1 MMMKLMNHN
10 KNETKK
16 KWEDSTEVFYM
27 NWYQK
32 DKVGKVDEE
41 FPHFID
47 LSELEPYKLYFD
59 DEVEQLF
66 IGFTRENGNTQKKNP
81 SFNIDRNYLWDF
93 FTIVRF
99 SSYNTRP
106 QFSMF

>member
-1 MMMKLMNHN
+1 
-10 KNETKK
+10 
-16 KWEDSTEVFYM
+16 M

-47 LSELEPYKLYFD
+47 LSELESHKLYFD

-66 IGFTRENGNTQKKNP
+66 IGFTRENGNTQKK
-81 SFNIDRNYLWDF
+81 SFI
-93 FTIVRF
+93 
-99 SSYNTRP
+99 
-106 QFSMF
+106 